1 VTEPA
6 RILVAD
12 DNAQNRE
19 VLVARLAAQGY
30 RTLEAGDGE
39 EALAIARAE
48 RPDLLLLD
56 VVMPRKDGLAVCREL
71 RADSALPFMPIILVT
86 ARAEPRDVVA
96 GLEAGGDEYLTKPV
110 ETAALVARVKSMLRI
125 KALHDTVQQQAT
137 NLAAQARELAE
148 WNQTL
153 EARVQQQVGEL
164 ERLGRLRP
172 FLAPQVAELVI
183 SAGEE
188 HLLQSHRG
196 DVTVVVAHLRG
207 FATLTETAEPEDVIA
222 VLLERF
228 TEAGLQ
234 VFFNDPVS
242 RPDPPGQAVRL
253 AQAMRDRAGELGR
266 AWRARGHELG
276 FGAGVAMGYA
286 TLGTIG
292 FAGRF
297 DYRAVGLV
305 PDLAARLAR
314 EAEANQVL
322 LTQRVAA
329 AVHELAQVEPV
340 GELAA
345 ADARQP
351 VRAFNLLGLKEP
363 VRTAG
368 PGAPL
373 SPREREVALL
383 VSRGLTNRQIAEE
396 LVVTEATAAKHIE
409 NILNKLGFSSR
420 AQIASW
426 VIEQRLVA
434 PGS

>member
-1 VTEPA
+1 
-6 RILVAD
+6 L
-12 DNAQNRE
+12 RE
-19 VLVARLAAQGY
+19 FYGA
-30 RTLEAGDGE
+30 
-39 EALAIARAE
+39 
-48 RPDLLLLD
+48 
-56 VVMPRKDGLAVCREL
+56 M
-71 RADSALPFMPIILVT
+71 
-86 ARAEPRDVVA
+86 
-96 GLEAGGDEYLTKPV
+96 
-110 ETAALVARVKSMLRI
+110 
-125 KALHDTVQQQAT
+125 
-137 NLAAQARELAE
+137 
-148 WNQTL
+148 
-153 EARVQQQVGEL
+153 GEL
-164 ERLGRLRP
+164 VFRFE
-172 FLAPQVAELVI
+172 
-183 SAGEE
+183 
-188 HLLQSHRG
+188 
-196 DVTVVVAHLRG
+196 
-207 FATLTETAEPEDVIA
+207 AT
-222 VLLERF
+222 LERF

-242 RPDPPGQAVRL
+242 CPDPPGQAVRL
-253 AQAMRDRAGELGR
+253 ALAMRDRAGELAR

-314 EAEANQVL
+314 EAQANQVL

-340 GELAA
+340 GELAL

-383 VSRGLTNRQIAEE
+383 VARGLTNRQIAEE

-434 PGS
+434 PGSA